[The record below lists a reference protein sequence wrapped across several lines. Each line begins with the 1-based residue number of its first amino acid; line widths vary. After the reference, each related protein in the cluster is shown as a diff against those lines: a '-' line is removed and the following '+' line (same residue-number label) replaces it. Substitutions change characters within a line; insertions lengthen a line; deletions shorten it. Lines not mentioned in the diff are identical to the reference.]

1 MCRKRFELEPNK
13 PQKEGN
19 NPEIFRYEFMS
30 PDEFGLIA
38 MTMTFYEGAKVFVA
52 FQGVDAKD
60 PKNLMTELI
69 KSGVKIIVYFDD
81 GSQFEL
87 N

>member
-1 MCRKRFELEPNK
+1 LCRKRFELEPNK

-19 NPEIFRYEFMS
+19 NPEIFRYKFIK
-30 PDEFGLIA
+30 PDEFGLVATI
-38 MTMTFYEGAKVFVA
+38 MTFYEGAKVFVA
-52 FQGVDAKD
+52 FQGVDAQE

-69 KSGVKIIVYFDD
+69 KSGVKTIVHFDD
-81 GSQFEL
+81 GSECKL